1 MNYKKYLSVLTAGI
15 LLLAPVQSYAFPIIP
30 DVSTPEAME
39 TFLKSYIKDN
49 FKDPITDQQLN
60 EAELK
65 GMFDSLDP
73 YSNYYN
79 KEEYKALTETL
90 SGSFV
95 GIGVHIEPFN
105 GYLRVTKPI
114 AGGPAE
120 KIGIQIGDVII
131 KVDGTD
137 ISKMVQEKAVNMIK
151 GEEHTNVKITVI
163 KNGTNNEVTF
173 NIQRAVIKVE
183 SVSSKVLPG
192 NIGYVSLS
200 EFDATS
206 ATDVIAA
213 INKLDGQKITGLV
226 LDLRDNPGGYLS
238 QAIELSDFFLPKNVE
253 IMSIDYKVLEDE
265 VVLDQKNG
273 YQLPLVVLVNKN
285 SASASEIV
293 AAALQKNGR
302 AKIIGENSY
311 GKGTVQDVIRLPEGD
326 GFKLTIAEYKGPKQ
340 MKING
345 VGVKPD
351 YDVKV
356 NDTSLAE
363 AYKIFAPMPE
373 QKVYIAGATGLNI
386 YGAQQRLNFMGSNIK
401 LTGNMDTTTVNALKA
416 YQKTNKLTI
425 SGSLD
430 LSTKKSLEEK
440 SIQLYNRIISD
451 NQLDKAIAVLKAM

>member
-1 MNYKKYLSVLTAGI
+1 MKYQKYLSILMAGM
-15 LLLAPVQSYAFPIIP
+15 LLLTPIQSYAFPIIP
-30 DVSTPEAME
+30 PVNTPEAME
-39 TFLKSYIKDN
+39 TFLKSYIKEN
-49 FKDPITDQQLN
+49 FKDPVTDQQLN
-60 EAELK
+60 EAKLK

-79 KEEYKALTETL
+79 KEEYKELTETL

-95 GIGVHIEPFN
+95 GIGVHIEQYNDF
-105 GYLRVTKPI
+105 LRVTKPI

-120 KIGIQIGDVII
+120 KVGIQIGDVII
-131 KVDGTD
+131 KVDGVD
-137 ISKMVQEKAVNMIK
+137 ISKVILEKAINMIK
-151 GEEHTNVKITVI
+151 GEENTIVKITVL
-163 KNGTNNEVTF
+163 KTGTNKEVTF
-173 NIQRAVIKVE
+173 SIPRGVIKVE
-183 SVSSKVLPG
+183 SVASKMLP
-192 NIGYVSLS
+192 NNVGYVSLS

-206 ATDVIAA
+206 SSDVITAVK
-213 INKLDGQKITGLV
+213 KLEAQKMKGLI
-226 LDLRDNPGGYLS
+226 LDLRDNPGGYLT

-253 IMSIDYKVLEDE
+253 IMSIDYKEMQDE
-265 VVLDQKNG
+265 VVLDQKVG
-273 YQLPLVVLVNKN
+273 YDIPLVVLVNKN

-302 AKIIGENSY
+302 AKIVGENSY

-326 GFKLTIAEYKGPKQ
+326 GFKLTVAEYRGPKQ

-356 NDTSLAE
+356 NDHSLAE
-363 AYKIFAPMPE
+363 AYKLFVPMSE
-373 QKVYIAGATGLNI
+373 QKVYNTGTTGLNV
-386 YGAQQRLNFMGSNIK
+386 YGAQQRLNFMGSSLK
-401 LTGNMDTTTVNALKA
+401 LTGNMDVPTVNALKA
-416 YQKTNKLTI
+416 YQKTNKLTA